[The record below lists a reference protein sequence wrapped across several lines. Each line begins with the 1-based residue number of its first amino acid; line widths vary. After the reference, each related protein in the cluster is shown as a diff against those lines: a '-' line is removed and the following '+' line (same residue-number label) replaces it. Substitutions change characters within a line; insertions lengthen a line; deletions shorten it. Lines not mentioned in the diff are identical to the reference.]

1 MTDAMTIRAP
11 HPHAPRTRTYTDVVW
26 AAPMRILTAALCIA
40 APYAGMSAEYEVT
53 DAWPSGQ
60 GEGFVRMDPA
70 NGPLCIAVSRATVSH
85 AAIQSPVS
93 CQNPIFY
100 QSSALRR
107 PAWSPVDDTKVLGLA
122 KTLERL
128 FEDSLHW
135 TSYPSNKPEFLEGM
149 AQRWRAH
156 TLTVATTTVTPA
168 GHNEYVTLKGPG
180 DQSSQFLRYERWSC
194 SESPKIAGPRV
205 LFFIVEGKD
214 IASMKLLDGGGDSP
228 DDLFLFDG
236 QAYFSSLSER
246 VVDSRWKNLQQPQ
259 PELHVHNLYN
269 ESRFVQICNLLYW
282 DRESQINR

>member
-1 MTDAMTIRAP
+1 MTFRALY
-11 HPHAPRTRTYTDVVW
+11 PHAQNTRTCAGKVTGVPTGIL
-26 AAPMRILTAALCIA
+26 AAVLCIA
-40 APYAGMSAEYEVT
+40 APYAGMSAEYKVT

-60 GEGFVRMDPA
+60 GERFVRMEPA
-70 NGPLCIAVSRATVSH
+70 DAPLCIAVSKATISH

-135 TSYPSNKPEFLEGM
+135 TSYPSNKPGFLEGM

-168 GHNEYVTLKGPG
+168 GHNEYASLKGPG

-246 VVDSRWKNLQQPQ
+246 VVDSRWKNLKQPQ

-282 DRESQINR
+282 DRESQINQ